1 MYLVFFLYPIQVS
14 FPVCVCTFLCV
25 YYHLHWVCEHHT
37 IEANEVL
44 VVQGVHGVD
53 FTDEVLQSVWLTEN
67 ICLQT
72 LHSNIQL
79 EAKTKIQYTDS
90 RSCFCISSTCCV
102 GLSSANIFINMVLL
116 LLDLFEMLPTI
127 FPEGVN
133 HSPLFTT
140 PNDPSPSFSNS
151 VRSFSGMRHVRACCC
166 PSSRAPPQLGCVAC
180 TPSPR
185 PNGGVGDNFR
195 KEVVG
200 WPCWGKSAP
209 SGRFPLNT

>member
-79 EAKTKIQYTDS
+79 KAKTKIQYTDS

-116 LLDLFEMLPTI
+116 MLDLFEMHVSPPSSPKVSTTLLFSLHRTI
-127 FPEGVN
+127 HPPASQTV
-133 HSPLFTT
+133 S
-140 PNDPSPSFSNS
+140 DPS
-151 VRSFSGMRHVRACCC
+151 
-166 PSSRAPPQLGCVAC
+166 LG
-180 TPSPR
+180 
-185 PNGGVGDNFR
+185 
-195 KEVVG
+195 
-200 WPCWGKSAP
+200 
-209 SGRFPLNT
+209 